1 MCDPPLWTAS
11 VEGRDGS
18 HSLMLVPGERVDGTV
33 VRHEPYGAFV
43 DIGEQELAAFLLMPS
58 SMGILAAPMKPCPRG
73 CDDSRGLSGLRPT
86 RWPQPRISIR
96 PGHLA
101 GIA

>member
-43 DIGEQELAAFLLMPS
+43 DIGEQELAASLLDAVVDGNPS
-58 SMGILAAPMKPCPRG
+58 RAHEALPPWVR
-73 CDDSRGLSGLRPT
+73 R
-86 RWPQPRISIR
+86 
-96 PGHLA
+96 
-101 GIA
+101 